1 MRSTKCYPAVFL
13 GHSLGE
19 VVVFGKVSRDI
30 GLPEALEI
38 VESLGQSVGAGNV
51 DDLDG
56 RVIAVEAVHVAL
68 LLAGERGR
76 RRGWRLRRG
85 RGHDETGADLRSD
98 SAGAG
103 SSWTEVTIQC
113 PDKEGNVRTVS
124 CEKIFHP

>member
-1 MRSTKCYPAVFL
+1 M
-13 GHSLGE
+13 
-19 VVVFGKVSRDI
+19 SRDI

-76 RRGWRLRRG
+76 RRGWRLWRG
-85 RGHDETGADLRSD
+85 RRHDETGADLRSD

-124 CEKIFHP
+124 CELLEDLPSLMRVANW